1 MPGPGRVPGPRGGAG
16 GDPPGMATAAG
27 STHPTGMHSC

>member
-1 MPGPGRVPGPRGGAG
+1 MRGGGGGGCVAG
-16 GDPPGMATAAG
+16 EMAAAADVR